1 MDIRKY
7 ISDNE
12 PTVIMMI
19 GLSGSGKSTVA
30 KEIKEQVGERVTI
43 LSSDELRQ
51 SLFGDVND
59 QTHNEEVFSYI
70 KKHTRSVL
78 ESDSNQVCVV
88 DATNLSVKDRSW
100 LFCQCGTNKKGRKI
114 AVLLPTI
121 YDECLTRNSQRQRV
135 VPMFVLERQ
144 IRKFEIPFYEE
155 GWNNILIWNVEDE
168 FSINKPYAFNA
179 LMYRMSK
186 FNQNNPHHIFNLY
199 LHSKAI
205 SFFYDKNNFMR
216 EVAFLHDCKKPY
228 VETKD
233 KNGISHYY
241 NHANVSAYYVLTHPW
256 LIKDKENF
264 LDILF
269 YINYHM
275 IWHSVQSK
283 KSYQKYLKLFGKE
296 KAEKISQFVEYD
308 KLSSNKLIFNIKN
321 NNTYEKKE
329 DYYIGRNKLGQVFYI
344 DLEDLSKIINYG
356 WCYKDPKKNDFRL
369 ITCDENGKMLFMH
382 RIIMDENNPQFSI
395 DHIGHKQFDNR
406 KRFLRKCSQWDNSK
420 NTSLSKNNSS
430 GFNGVSYISK
440 LKKYRAYINN
450 KYKQIYIGIFD
461 TAEEA
466 NEARVNYE
474 KKLYKDFSPVISD
487 KIASGTERK

>member
-135 VPMFVLERQ
+135 VPVSVIERQ
-144 IRKFEIPFYEE
+144 VRKFEIPFYEE
-155 GWNNILIWNVEDE
+155 GWDKILIWNVEDE
-168 FSINKPYAFNA
+168 SISLNEEYKTDSGYPDVLFSE
-179 LMYRMSK
+179 MTD
-186 FNQNNPHHIFNLY
+186 FNQRNHHHKYTLDRHCLKAYQELLKRTDNPIFLRAAQIHDIGKVYVQVQKENSDECSYHQHHNY
-199 LHSKAI
+199 
-205 SFFYDKNNFMR
+205 
-216 EVAFLHDCKKPY
+216 
-228 VETKD
+228 
-233 KNGISHYY
+233 G
-241 NHANVSAYYVLTHPW
+241 AYYALSHWKLVGIRDWMGIDSVDSL
-256 LIKDKENF
+256 LEC
-264 LDILF
+264 LF

-275 IWHSVQSK
+275 QPFFIQN
-283 KSYQKYLKLFGKE
+283 E
-296 KAEKISQFVEYD
+296 KTE
-308 KLSSNKLIFNIKN
+308 
-321 NNTYEKKE
+321 
-329 DYYIGRNKLGQVFYI
+329 
-344 DLEDLSKIINYG
+344 
-356 WCYKDPKKNDFRL
+356 
-369 ITCDENGKMLFMH
+369 
-382 RIIMDENNPQFSI
+382 
-395 DHIGHKQFDNR
+395 
-406 KRFLRKCSQWDNSK
+406 
-420 NTSLSKNNSS
+420 
-430 GFNGVSYISK
+430 
-440 LKKYRAYINN
+440 N
-450 KYKQIYIGIFD
+450 KYKNLWGDKKYSDIVMF
-461 TAEEA
+461 
-466 NEARVNYE
+466 NEC
-474 KKLYKDFSPVISD
+474 D
-487 KIASGTERK
+487 KIASGTERID